1 MTTNYLFLVIAGS
14 AVVTW
19 IPRIVPFILSK
30 KVDFPKWLMD
40 FLSYIPICI
49 LTALLFQSILE
60 VRTGKLPAI
69 DLLSLVACLP
79 TFLVAIRTKDLM
91 RTVIVGMAT
100 MALLRLFF

>member
-1 MTTNYLFLVIAGS
+1 MTTSYLLMVIAGS

-19 IPRIVPFILSK
+19 IPRILPFILSK

-60 VRTGKLPAI
+60 VRAGKLPAI
-69 DLLSLVACLP
+69 DLLSLVACVP

-91 RTVIVGMAT
+91 KTVIVGIVT